1 MTVEIIPRSFYAIQS
16 FPWED
21 ELLQFVT
28 SGKMQLVLNIAH
40 Q

>member
-21 ELLQFVT
+21 ELLLFIT
-28 SGKMQLVLNIAH
+28 SSKIQLVLNLAH